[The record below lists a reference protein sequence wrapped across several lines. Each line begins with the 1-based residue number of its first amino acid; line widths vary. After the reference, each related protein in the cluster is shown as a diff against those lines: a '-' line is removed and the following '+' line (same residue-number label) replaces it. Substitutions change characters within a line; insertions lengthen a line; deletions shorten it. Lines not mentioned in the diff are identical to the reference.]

1 MIIGDQ
7 RFSIKF
13 WLFEKR
19 YMFSRREGCLCAD
32 VLAKPYQDGY
42 YKDFT

>member
-7 RFSIKF
+7 RFSVELRFSYEGDVLF
-13 WLFEKR
+13 W
-19 YMFSRREGCLCAD
+19 REGCLCAD